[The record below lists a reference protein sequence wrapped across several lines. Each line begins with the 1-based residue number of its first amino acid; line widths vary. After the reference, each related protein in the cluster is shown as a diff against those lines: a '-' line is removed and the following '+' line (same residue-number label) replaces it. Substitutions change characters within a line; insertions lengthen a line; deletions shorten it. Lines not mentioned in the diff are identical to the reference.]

1 MINLSAIREA
11 TSAEMPVIDLSRFD
25 EERSMTGI
33 SADVASRMAERS
45 IMGSLRVGVT
55 RRELKFVAD
64 MLDCSAGFVKPGS
77 FNVRMH
83 VRSVQS
89 VCGTEPPRRP

>member
-1 MINLSAIREA
+1 
-11 TSAEMPVIDLSRFD
+11 
-25 EERSMTGI
+25 
-33 SADVASRMAERS
+33 
-45 IMGSLRVGVT
+45 MGSLRIGVT

>member
-1 MINLSAIREA
+1 
-11 TSAEMPVIDLSRFD
+11 
-25 EERSMTGI
+25 
-33 SADVASRMAERS
+33 
-45 IMGSLRVGVT
+45 MGSLRIGVT

-89 VCGTEPPRRP
+89 VVALSHRAVLSQERVRC